1 MSPNLNLVDVANLN
15 KVLRA
20 NVFVSEDKQ
29 LRAVHLIL
37 NFKPLFDK
45 FQDMGHAIKAGD
57 LSWLG

>member
-1 MSPNLNLVDVANLN
+1 MSPNLNLIDVANLN

-20 NVFVSEDKQ
+20 KVFVSEDKQ

-57 LSWLG
+57 PN

>member
-15 KVLRA
+15 KVLKA

-29 LRAVHLIL
+29 LRVVHLIL

-45 FQDMGHAIKAGD
+45 FQDMGHPIKAGD
-57 LSWLG
+57 PSWLG